1 MFVDKAKIYVA
12 SGKGGNGAV
21 SFRREKFV
29 PKGGPDGGDGGR
41 GGSIII
47 EATSSMNTLT
57 DFRYH
62 KHFKAKSG
70 ENGKSS
76 NMTGKSGE
84 DLIIHVPVGTLVKVD
99 GTYVA
104 DLNEIGKRVVVAK
117 GGKGGR
123 GNSHFATATRQ
134 APTIAENGEA
144 GEEHWVELE
153 LKLLADVGLI
163 GLPNAGKSSLI
174 SSMTNAHPKVADYP
188 FTTLVPVLGKVDM
201 GFGKSYILVDIP
213 GIIEGAHEG
222 TGLGDEFLKH
232 AQRTRVIAHIIDAS
246 REDPLRDYEIVREE
260 MKLYDP
266 SFEDRPEVI
275 VLNKIDL
282 ISVEKLEEMME
293 KFKGKKVHA
302 VSALTR
308 VGLEELK
315 KKLYEEL
322 QNAPEIEFKFEEKN
336 ETHEVKEGEN
346 SRPIFV
352 EEKDGVFFVKGR
364 EVEKLMAKYRIGYRD
379 AFNLFMKKLNDMGLE
394 KLLKKANVKEGD
406 TVVIGDM
413 EFEYKE

>member
-1 MFVDKAKIYVA
+1 MFVDKAKIFVA
-12 SGKGGNGAV
+12 SGKGGNGVV

-29 PKGGPDGGDGGR
+29 PKGGPDGGDGGK
-41 GGSIII
+41 GGSVVI
-47 EATSSMNTLT
+47 EATSSMNTLI

-62 KHFKAKSG
+62 KHFKAEPG

-76 NMTGKSGE
+76 NMTGKSGK
-84 DLIIHVPVGTLVKVD
+84 DLIIYVPVGTLVKVD
-99 GTYVA
+99 GKHVA
-104 DLNEIGKRVVVAK
+104 DLNEVGKRVVVAK
-117 GGKGGR
+117 GGKGGK

-153 LKLLADVGLI
+153 LKLLADVGLV

-174 SSMTNAHPKVADYP
+174 SSMTNAHPKVANYP

-201 GFGKSYILVDIP
+201 GFGKSYVLVDIP

-222 TGLGDEFLKH
+222 SGLGDEFLKH
-232 AQRTRVIAHIIDAS
+232 AERTRIIAHIIDAS
-246 REDPLRDYEIVREE
+246 RENPWEDYQTVREE
-260 MKLYDP
+260 MKLYNT
-266 SFEDRPEVI
+266 SFEKRPEIV

-282 ISVEKLEEMME
+282 ISPEKLKEISS
-293 KFKGKKVHA
+293 KFKGKKVQA

-315 KKLYEEL
+315 MALYKEL
-322 QNAPEIEFKFEEKN
+322 QNAPKTEFKVEEEPKV
-336 ETHEVKEGEN
+336 EPKKEVL
-346 SRPIFV
+346 PLFV
-352 EEKDGVFFVKGR
+352 EKEDGIFIVKGS
-364 EVEKLMAKYRIGYRD
+364 EVEKLLGKYQIGYRD
-379 AFNLFMKKLNDMGLE
+379 AFNLFMKKLDNLGLE
-394 KLLKKANVKEGD
+394 RMLKKAGVKEGD

>member
-12 SGKGGNGAV
+12 SGKGGNGIV
-21 SFRREKFV
+21 SFRREKFI
-29 PKGGPDGGDGGR
+29 PKGGPDGGDGGN
-41 GGSIII
+41 GGSVII
-47 EATSSMNTLT
+47 EATSSMNTLI

-62 KHFKAKSG
+62 KHFKAEAG

-76 NMTGKSGE
+76 NMTGKSGK
-84 DLIIHVPVGTLVKVD
+84 DLVIYVPVGTIVKID
-99 GTYVA
+99 GKYVA
-104 DLNEIGKRVVVAK
+104 DLNESGKRVVVAK

-134 APTIAENGEA
+134 APTIAENGGD

-174 SSMTNAHPKVADYP
+174 SAMTNAHPKVANYP

-201 GFGKSYILVDIP
+201 GFGKSYILVDVP
-213 GIIEGAHEG
+213 GIIEGAHSG

-232 AQRTRVIAHIIDAS
+232 AERTRIMAHVVDISGDNPI
-246 REDPLRDYEIVREE
+246 EDYEIVRKE

-266 SFEDRPEVI
+266 SFEKKPEVI
-275 VLNKIDL
+275 ILNKTDL
-282 ISVEKLEEMME
+282 VDQNKIEEVKR
-293 KFKGKKVHA
+293 KFKGKKVQC

-308 VGLEELK
+308 TGLEELK
-315 KKLYEEL
+315 KVLYYEL
-322 QNAPEIEFKFEEKN
+322 QSAPKIEFKVEKYESQKDREEKAPLFV
-336 ETHEVKEGEN
+336 EKKEGM
-346 SRPIFV
+346 
-352 EEKDGVFFVKGR
+352 FFVKGK
-364 EVEKLMAKYRIGYRD
+364 EVERLLKKYQIGYKD
-379 AFNLFMKKLNDMGLE
+379 AYDLFMKKLDNLGLE
-394 KLLKKANVKEGD
+394 RMLKKANVKDGD

>member
-12 SGKGGNGAV
+12 SGKGGNGIV
-21 SFRREKFV
+21 SFRREKFI
-29 PKGGPDGGDGGR
+29 PKGGPDGGDGGN
-41 GGSIII
+41 GGSVII
-47 EATSSMNTLT
+47 EATSSMNTLI

-62 KHFKAKSG
+62 KHFKAEAG

-76 NMTGKSGE
+76 NMTGKSGK
-84 DLIIHVPVGTLVKVD
+84 DLVIYVPVGTIVKID
-99 GTYVA
+99 GKYIA
-104 DLNEIGKRVVVAK
+104 DLNESGKRVVVAK

-134 APTIAENGEA
+134 APTIAENGGD

-174 SSMTNAHPKVADYP
+174 SAMTNAHPKVANYP

-213 GIIEGAHEG
+213 GIIEGAHSG

-232 AQRTRVIAHIIDAS
+232 AERTRIMAHVVDISGDNPI
-246 REDPLRDYEIVREE
+246 EDYEIVRKE

-266 SFEDRPEVI
+266 SFEKKPEVI
-275 VLNKIDL
+275 ILNKTDL
-282 ISVEKLEEMME
+282 VDQNKIEEVKR
-293 KFKGKKVHA
+293 KFKGKKVQC

-308 VGLEELK
+308 TGLEELK
-315 KKLYEEL
+315 KVLYYEL
-322 QNAPEIEFKFEEKN
+322 QSAPKIEFKVEKYESQKDREEKAPLFV
-336 ETHEVKEGEN
+336 EKKEGM
-346 SRPIFV
+346 
-352 EEKDGVFFVKGR
+352 FFVKGK
-364 EVEKLMAKYRIGYRD
+364 EVERLLKKYQIGYKD
-379 AFNLFMKKLNDMGLE
+379 AYDLFMKKLDNLGLE
-394 KLLKKANVKEGD
+394 RMLKKANVKDGD

>member
-12 SGKGGNGAV
+12 SGKGGNGIV
-21 SFRREKFV
+21 SFRREKFI
-29 PKGGPDGGDGGR
+29 PKGGPDGGDGGN
-41 GGSIII
+41 GGSVII
-47 EATSSMNTLT
+47 EATSSMNTLI

-62 KHFKAKSG
+62 KHFKAEGG

-76 NMTGKSGE
+76 NMTGKSGK
-84 DLIIHVPVGTLVKVD
+84 DLVIYVPVGTIVKID
-99 GTYVA
+99 GKYIA
-104 DLNEIGKRVVVAK
+104 DLNESGKRVVVAK

-134 APTIAENGEA
+134 APTIAENGGD

-174 SSMTNAHPKVADYP
+174 SAMTNAHPKVANYP

-213 GIIEGAHEG
+213 GIIEGAHSG

-232 AQRTRVIAHIIDAS
+232 AERTRIMAHVVDISGDNPI
-246 REDPLRDYEIVREE
+246 EDYEIVRKE

-266 SFEDRPEVI
+266 SFEKKPEVI
-275 VLNKIDL
+275 ILNKTDL
-282 ISVEKLEEMME
+282 VDQNKIEEVKR
-293 KFKGKKVHA
+293 KFKGKKVQC

-308 VGLEELK
+308 TGLEELK
-315 KKLYEEL
+315 KVLYYEL
-322 QNAPEIEFKFEEKN
+322 QSAPKIEFKVEKYESQKDREEKAPLFV
-336 ETHEVKEGEN
+336 EKKEGM
-346 SRPIFV
+346 
-352 EEKDGVFFVKGR
+352 FFVKGK
-364 EVEKLMAKYRIGYRD
+364 EVERLLKKYQIGYKD
-379 AFNLFMKKLNDMGLE
+379 AYDLFMKKLDNLGLE
-394 KLLKKANVKEGD
+394 RMLKKANVKDGD

>member
-1 MFVDKAKIYVA
+1 MFVDKAKIFVA
-12 SGKGGNGAV
+12 SGKGGNGVV

-29 PKGGPDGGDGGR
+29 PKGGPDGGDGGK
-41 GGSIII
+41 GGSVVI
-47 EATSSMNTLT
+47 EATSSMNTLI

-62 KHFKAKSG
+62 KHFKAEPG
-70 ENGKSS
+70 ENGKGS
-76 NMTGKSGE
+76 NMTGKSGK
-84 DLIIHVPVGTLVKVD
+84 DLIIYVPVGTLVKVD
-99 GTYVA
+99 GKCVA
-104 DLNEIGKRVVVAK
+104 DLNEVGKRVVVAK
-117 GGKGGR
+117 GGKGGK

-153 LKLLADVGLI
+153 LKLLADVGLV

-174 SSMTNAHPKVADYP
+174 SSMTNAHPKVANYP

-201 GFGKSYILVDIP
+201 GFGKSYVLVDIP

-232 AQRTRVIAHIIDAS
+232 AERTRIIAHIIDAS
-246 REDPLRDYEIVREE
+246 RENPWEDYRTVRKE
-260 MKLYDP
+260 MKLYNT
-266 SFEDRPEVI
+266 SFEKRPEIV

-282 ISVEKLEEMME
+282 ISPEKLKEVSS
-293 KFKGKKVHA
+293 KFKGKKVQA

-315 KKLYEEL
+315 MVLYKEL
-322 QNAPEIEFKFEEKN
+322 QNAPKTEFEVEK
-336 ETHEVKEGEN
+336 EPKVEPKKEVL
-346 SRPIFV
+346 PLFV
-352 EEKDGVFFVKGR
+352 EKEDGIFIVKGS
-364 EVEKLMAKYRIGYRD
+364 EVEKLLGKYQIGYRD
-379 AFNLFMKKLNDMGLE
+379 AFNLFMKKLDNLGLE
-394 KLLKKANVKEGD
+394 KMLKKAGVKEGD

>member
-12 SGKGGNGAV
+12 SGKGGNGIV

-29 PKGGPDGGDGGR
+29 PKGGPDGGDGGN
-41 GGSIII
+41 GGSVII
-47 EATSSMNTLT
+47 EATSSMNTLI

-62 KHFKAKSG
+62 KHFKAEAG

-76 NMTGKSGE
+76 NMTGKSGK
-84 DLIIHVPVGTLVKVD
+84 DLVIYVPVGTIVKID
-99 GTYVA
+99 GKHIA
-104 DLNEIGKRVVVAK
+104 DLNESGKRVVVAK
-117 GGKGGR
+117 GGKGGK

-134 APTIAENGEA
+134 APTIAENGGD

-174 SSMTNAHPKVADYP
+174 SAMTNAHPKVANYP

-213 GIIEGAHEG
+213 GIIEGAHSG

-232 AQRTRVIAHIIDAS
+232 AERTRIMAHVVDISGDNPI
-246 REDPLRDYEIVREE
+246 EDYEIVRKE

-266 SFEDRPEVI
+266 SFEKKPEVI
-275 VLNKIDL
+275 ILNKIDL
-282 ISVEKLEEMME
+282 VDQNKIEEVKR
-293 KFKGKKVHA
+293 KFEGKKVQC

-308 VGLEELK
+308 TGLEELK
-315 KKLYEEL
+315 KVLYYEL
-322 QNAPEIEFKFEEKN
+322 QNAPKIEFEVEKYESQKDEEEEAPLVVEK
-336 ETHEVKEGEN
+336 KEG
-346 SRPIFV
+346 I
-352 EEKDGVFFVKGR
+352 FFVKGK
-364 EVEKLMAKYRIGYRD
+364 EVEKLLKKYQIGYKD
-379 AFNLFMKKLNDMGLE
+379 AYDLFMKKLDNLGLE
-394 KLLKKANVKEGD
+394 RMLKRANVKDGD
-406 TVVIGDM
+406 TVVIGNM

>member
-12 SGKGGNGAV
+12 SGKGGNGIV
-21 SFRREKFV
+21 SFRREKFI
-29 PKGGPDGGDGGR
+29 PKGGPDGGDGGN
-41 GGSIII
+41 GGSVII
-47 EATSSMNTLT
+47 EATSSMNTLI

-62 KHFKAKSG
+62 KHFKAEAG

-76 NMTGKSGE
+76 NMTGKSGK
-84 DLIIHVPVGTLVKVD
+84 DLVIYVPVGTIVKID
-99 GTYVA
+99 GKYIA
-104 DLNEIGKRVVVAK
+104 DLNESGKRVVVAK

-134 APTIAENGEA
+134 APTIAENGGD

-174 SSMTNAHPKVADYP
+174 SAMTNAHPKVANYP

-201 GFGKSYILVDIP
+201 GFGKSYILVDVP
-213 GIIEGAHEG
+213 GIIEGAHSG

-232 AQRTRVIAHIIDAS
+232 AERTRIMAHVVDISGDNPI
-246 REDPLRDYEIVREE
+246 EDYEIVRKE

-266 SFEDRPEVI
+266 SFEKKPEVI
-275 VLNKIDL
+275 ILNKTDL
-282 ISVEKLEEMME
+282 VDQNKIEEVKR
-293 KFKGKKVHA
+293 KFKGKKVQC

-308 VGLEELK
+308 TGLEELK
-315 KKLYEEL
+315 KVLYYEL
-322 QNAPEIEFKFEEKN
+322 QSAPKIEFKVEKYESQKDREEKAPLFV
-336 ETHEVKEGEN
+336 EKKEGM
-346 SRPIFV
+346 
-352 EEKDGVFFVKGR
+352 FFVKGK
-364 EVEKLMAKYRIGYRD
+364 EVERLLKKYQIGYKD
-379 AFNLFMKKLNDMGLE
+379 AYDLFMKKLDNLGLE
-394 KLLKKANVKEGD
+394 RMLKKANVKDGD